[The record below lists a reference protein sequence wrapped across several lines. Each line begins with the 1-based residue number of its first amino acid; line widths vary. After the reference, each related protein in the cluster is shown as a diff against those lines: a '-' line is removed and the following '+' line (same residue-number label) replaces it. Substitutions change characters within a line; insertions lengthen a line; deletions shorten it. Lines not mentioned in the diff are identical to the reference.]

1 MKLVHNNKKSYN
13 PDNLRDKH
21 QKDLGFSVPEGY
33 FSQAKQDILN
43 KIELEDTYQST
54 PTFFQNKR
62 NVWIV
67 SIAASLL
74 IGMFLINTFTNGTN
88 TVVVEE
94 DVLIASLVT
103 DDVDSLL
110 DTYITDEFLTEEIF
124 SE

>member
-74 IGMFLINTFTNGTN
+74 IGMFLINTFTNVTN

-103 DDVDSLL
+103 DDVDLLL
-110 DTYITDEFLTEEIF
+110 DAYITDEFLTEEIF